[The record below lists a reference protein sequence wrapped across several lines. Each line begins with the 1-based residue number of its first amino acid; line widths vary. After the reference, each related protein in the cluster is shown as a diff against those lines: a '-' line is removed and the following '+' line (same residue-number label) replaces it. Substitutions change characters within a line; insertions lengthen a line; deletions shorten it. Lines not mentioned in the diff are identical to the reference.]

1 MADLPLDRVKVVDL
15 TRYMAGPYCTMV
27 LGDLGAHVLK
37 IERFPEGD
45 DARRLAPHVAGE
57 SVCFAMINR
66 NKRSMAIDLKSQRGR
81 EIFYRMVDEADI
93 LVENF
98 RPGVT
103 RRLGIDEVTL
113 RGRRPEIVYC
123 SITGFG
129 QTGPYAARPG
139 FDIIAQGVSGMLR
152 MTGPPGGKPAK
163 AGIAISDMTAGAI
176 AVQAILAAYIR
187 RLRNGGGEYIDISLV
202 DAVLS
207 WTIWESAAYFG
218 SGEVPE
224 PTGTRH
230 RRSSPYQAYQTADGY
245 VTVGANNARLW
256 ERFCEGVVD
265 RPDWLN
271 DERFETLAD
280 RMEHVEELEQ
290 EIEAIF
296 ATRTSE
302 YWIDRLDAAGVPGG
316 PVYTYDE
323 TLADRHVRARGMV
336 DRMKHPL
343 IGEFETLG
351 IPIKYSGT
359 PLPIRQPAP
368 WLGQHTE
375 QSLAGLRLPELEIAA
390 LFDQGIVYD
399 SRRERREDAGTT

>member
-1 MADLPLDRVKVVDL
+1 M
-15 TRYMAGPYCTMV
+15 G
-27 LGDLGAHVLK
+27 
-37 IERFPEGD
+37 
-45 DARRLAPHVAGE
+45 
-57 SVCFAMINR
+57 
-66 NKRSMAIDLKSQRGR
+66 
-81 EIFYRMVDEADI
+81 
-93 LVENF
+93 
-98 RPGVT
+98 
-103 RRLGIDEVTL
+103 
-113 RGRRPEIVYC
+113 
-123 SITGFG
+123 
-129 QTGPYAARPG
+129 
-139 FDIIAQGVSGMLR
+139 
-152 MTGPPGGKPAK
+152 
-163 AGIAISDMTAGAI
+163 
-176 AVQAILAAYIR
+176 
-187 RLRNGGGEYIDISLV
+187 
-202 DAVLS
+202 
-207 WTIWESAAYFG
+207 
-218 SGEVPE
+218 
-224 PTGTRH
+224 
-230 RRSSPYQAYQTADGY
+230 
-245 VTVGANNARLW
+245 
-256 ERFCEGVVD
+256 RFCEGVVD
-265 RPDWLN
+265 RPDRLN